1 MNRLALGSLT
11 LALLLPAASAL
22 AGEDA
27 DAIMRKSEEARRV
40 REVSSEGRISTKE
53 KDGRE
58 KVKIF
63 TWWRKTTEAG
73 RFNTLTRFKTPA
85 DVRDEAILFLERDR
99 DTSDVFLYLPN
110 FKKTRRVES
119 QSQRSSYMGTAFSYS
134 DIAAPHADDYTH
146 KLLRSEPCPGDEKSR
161 CHVIESVPVSD
172 GVKERTGYA
181 RIVQWIHPTHFLP
194 VKGDFFGED
203 GELRKR
209 LAQARILEVD
219 RENGKW
225 MAHWMRI
232 EDLKTGRVSTLE
244 FGNVT
249 VNAGIPDAMFTKE
262 SLKR

>member
-1 MNRLALGSLT
+1 MNRLALGFLA
-11 LALLLPAASAL
+11 LALLLPAAAAL
-22 AGEDA
+22 AEEDA
-27 DAIMRKSEEARRV
+27 DGLMRRSEEARRLRDV
-40 REVSSEGRISTKE
+40 NSEGRVVTKE

-58 KVKIF
+58 KVKTF

-73 RFNTLTRFKTPA
+73 RFHTLTRFKTPA

-119 QSQRSSYMGTAFSYS
+119 QSQSASFMGTAFSYS

-146 KLLRSEPCPGDEKSR
+146 KLLKSEPCPGDEKSR
-161 CHVIESVPVSD
+161 CQVVESVPVSD

-181 RIVQWIHPTHFLP
+181 RIVQWIHAAHALP
-194 VKGDFFGED
+194 VRGDFFGDD

-209 LAQARILEVD
+209 LAQARIVEVD
-219 RENGKW
+219 PENRKW
-225 MAHWMRI
+225 MAHWLRI

-244 FGNVT
+244 FGNVK
-249 VNAGIPDAMFTKE
+249 VNAGIHDAMFTKE